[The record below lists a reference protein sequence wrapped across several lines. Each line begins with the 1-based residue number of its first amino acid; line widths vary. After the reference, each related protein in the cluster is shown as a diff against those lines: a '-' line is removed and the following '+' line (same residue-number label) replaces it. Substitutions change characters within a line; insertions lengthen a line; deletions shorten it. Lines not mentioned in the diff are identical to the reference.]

1 MNHLDE
7 SSQSRQQQIFTVT
20 RLNSAVRMI
29 LEQDLGLVWLT
40 GELSN
45 LAMPSSGHWY
55 FSLKDISAQVRC
67 AMFKGNNRRVPFRP
81 QDGMQVLVQARVS
94 LYEPRGDYQLIIE
107 SMQPAGDGMLAL
119 RFEELKRRLGAE
131 GLFDEGRKRLLPREP
146 RAVGLVTS
154 ATGAALHDMLTVL
167 GRRAPDLPVF
177 IYPTQVQG
185 SAAISQI
192 VAAITLANRRAEV
205 DVLIVG
211 RGGGSL
217 EDLWCFN
224 EEAVARAIHGSA
236 IPVVSAVGH
245 EVDVTISDFAADLRA
260 PTPSAAAELVT
271 PDQGELRQRLQ
282 TLWGRLQRANQ
293 RQLTALAHRFA
304 LLQRSLHHQ
313 HPERR
318 LQQQQQRLDECQERL
333 RLGMQRRLTQTRHH
347 QERLRDRLQQSS
359 PRLHVREAKQR
370 LQQLQQALMLNWQQL
385 WEQRQ
390 HRQLLLATRLN
401 AISPLSTLARG
412 YSITQDE
419 QGKLIRSVEDVVPG
433 QRVKTRLLDGDISLE
448 VQKINHQE
456 TTRSR

>member
-1 MNHLDE
+1 MNRYTP
-7 SSQSRQQQIFTVT
+7 SSAANGREQQVFTVT

-55 FSLKDISAQVRC
+55 FSLKDLGAQVRC
-67 AMFKGNNRRVPFRP
+67 AMFKGNNRRVAFRP

-107 SMQPAGDGMLAL
+107 SMQPAGDGVLAL

-131 GLFDEGRKRLLPREP
+131 GLFDEGRKRPLPREP

-167 GRRAPDLPVF
+167 KRRAPDLPVF

-192 VAAITLANRRAEV
+192 IAAIALANRRAEV

-224 EEAVARAIHGSA
+224 EEVVARAIANSA
-236 IPVVSAVGH
+236 IPVISAVGH

-260 PTPSAAAELVT
+260 PTPSAAAELVA
-271 PDQGELRQRLQ
+271 PDQSARAQRLAHLWQRLVQAMNRHQ
-282 TLWGRLQRANQ
+282 TAARHG
-293 RQLTALAHRFA
+293 FV
-304 LLQRSLHHQ
+304 LLQKRLDHQ
-313 HPERR
+313 DPKRR
-318 LQQQQQRLDECQERL
+318 LEQQSQRLDEL
-333 RLGMQRRLTQTRHH
+333 
-347 QERLRDRLQQSS
+347 S
-359 PRLHVREAKQR
+359 AR
-370 LQQLQQALMLNWQQL
+370 LQQLLNQRLHQGERRLANLELRLQAKSP
-385 WEQRQ
+385 ER
-390 HRQLLLATRLN
+390 LLAIGRRRHQLAEERLH
-401 AISPLSTLARG
+401 ALIAKRQDQASHRLAMLTARLDGVSPLATLGRG
-412 YSITQDE
+412 YSITRTQSGDVISRAAQVNAGQTLVTTLAE
-419 QGKLIRSVEDVVPG
+419 GHLQVRVE
-433 QRVKTRLLDGDISLE
+433 E
-448 VQKINHQE
+448 VHNL
-456 TTRSR
+456 

>member
-1 MNHLDE
+1 MNHSNE
-7 SSQSRQQQIFTVT
+7 SSQTRQQQVFTVT

-55 FSLKDISAQVRC
+55 FSLKDLGAQVRC
-67 AMFKGNNRRVPFRP
+67 AMFKGNNRRVAFRP

-107 SMQPAGDGMLAL
+107 SMQPAGDGVLAL

-131 GLFDEGRKRLLPREP
+131 GLFDEGRKRPLPREP

-167 GRRAPDLPVF
+167 KRRAPDLPIF

-185 SAAISQI
+185 SAAIGQI
-192 VAAITLANRRAEV
+192 VAAIALANRRAEV

-224 EEAVARAIHGSA
+224 EEVVARAIANSA
-236 IPVVSAVGH
+236 IPVISAVGH

-260 PTPSAAAELVT
+260 PTPSAAAELVA
-271 PDQGELRQRLQ
+271 PDQSARAQRLAHLWQRLVQVINRHQ
-282 TLWGRLQRANQ
+282 TAARHG
-293 RQLTALAHRFA
+293 FV
-304 LLQRSLHHQ
+304 LLQKRLDHQ
-313 HPERR
+313 DPKRR
-318 LQQQQQRLDECQERL
+318 LEQQSQRLDEL
-333 RLGMQRRLTQTRHH
+333 
-347 QERLRDRLQQSS
+347 S
-359 PRLHVREAKQR
+359 AR
-370 LQQLQQALMLNWQQL
+370 LQQLLNQRLHQGERRLANLELRLQAKSPERLLAIGRRRHQQAQERLHALITKRQDQASHRLAMLTARL
-385 WEQRQ
+385 DGVSP
-390 HRQLLLATRLN
+390 LATLG
-401 AISPLSTLARG
+401 RG
-412 YSITQDE
+412 YSITRTQSGDVINRAAQVNAGQTLVTTLAE
-419 QGKLIRSVEDVVPG
+419 GHLQVRVE
-433 QRVKTRLLDGDISLE
+433 E
-448 VQKINHQE
+448 VHN
-456 TTRSR
+456 R

>member
-1 MNHLDE
+1 MNRYTP
-7 SSQSRQQQIFTVT
+7 SSAANGREQQVFTVT

-55 FSLKDISAQVRC
+55 FSLKDLGAQVRC
-67 AMFKGNNRRVPFRP
+67 AMFKGNNRRVAFRP

-107 SMQPAGDGMLAL
+107 SMQPAGDGVLAL

-131 GLFDEGRKRLLPREP
+131 GLFDEGHKRPLPREP

-167 GRRAPDLPVF
+167 KRRAPDLPIF

-185 SAAISQI
+185 SAAIGQI
-192 VAAITLANRRAEV
+192 VAAIALANRRAEV

-224 EEAVARAIHGSA
+224 EEGVARAIANSA
-236 IPVVSAVGH
+236 IPVISAVGH

-260 PTPSAAAELVT
+260 PTPSAAAELVA
-271 PDQGELRQRLQ
+271 PDQNARAQRLAHLWQRLVQAMNRHQ
-282 TLWGRLQRANQ
+282 TAARHG
-293 RQLTALAHRFA
+293 FV
-304 LLQRSLHHQ
+304 LLQKRLDHQ
-313 HPERR
+313 DPKRR
-318 LQQQQQRLDECQERL
+318 LEQQSQRLDEL
-333 RLGMQRRLTQTRHH
+333 
-347 QERLRDRLQQSS
+347 S
-359 PRLHVREAKQR
+359 AR
-370 LQQLQQALMLNWQQL
+370 LQQLLNQRLHQGERRLANLELRLQAKSP
-385 WEQRQ
+385 ER
-390 HRQLLLATRLN
+390 LLAAGKRRHQLAQERLH
-401 AISPLSTLARG
+401 ALIAKRQDQASHRLAMLTARLDGVSPLATLGRG
-412 YSITQDE
+412 YSITRTQSGDVINRAAQVNAGQTLVTTLAE
-419 QGKLIRSVEDVVPG
+419 GHLQVRVE
-433 QRVKTRLLDGDISLE
+433 E
-448 VQKINHQE
+448 VHN
-456 TTRSR
+456 R

>member
-131 GLFDEGRKRLLPREP
+131 GLFDEGRKQPLPREP

-167 GRRAPDLPVF
+167 ERRAPDLPVF

-185 SAAISQI
+185 SAAIAQI

-224 EEAVARAIHGSA
+224 EEAVARAIAGSA

-260 PTPSAAAELVT
+260 PTPSAAAELVA
-271 PDQGELRQRLQ
+271 PDRSARAQRLVHLKQRLVQAISRRQ
-282 TLWGRLQRANQ
+282 TAARHG
-293 RQLTALAHRFA
+293 FA
-304 LLQRSLHHQ
+304 LLQKRLDHQ
-313 HPERR
+313 DPKRR
-318 LQQQQQRLDECQERL
+318 LEQQSQRLDEL
-333 RLGMQRRLTQTRHH
+333 SG
-347 QERLRDRLQQSS
+347 
-359 PRLHVREAKQR
+359 R
-370 LQQLQQALMLNWQQL
+370 LQQLLNLRLHQGERRLANLELRLQA
-385 WEQRQ
+385 RSPST
-390 HRQLLLATRLN
+390 LLAAGKRRHQLAEERLHTLMN
-401 AISPLSTLARG
+401 KRQDLAAHRLAMLSARLDGVSPLATLGRG
-412 YSITQDE
+412 YSITRTPSGEVISRAAQV
-419 QGKLIRSVEDVVPG
+419 SPG
-433 QRVKTRLLDGDISLE
+433 QQLVTMLAEGELRVRVEE
-448 VQKINHQE
+448 VHNQ
-456 TTRSR
+456 

>member
-131 GLFDEGRKRLLPREP
+131 GLFDEGRKRPLPREP

-167 GRRAPDLPVF
+167 KRRAPDLPVF

-185 SAAISQI
+185 SAATAQI

-224 EEAVARAIHGSA
+224 EEVVARAIANST
-236 IPVVSAVGH
+236 IPVISAVGH

-260 PTPSAAAELVT
+260 PTPSAAAELVA
-271 PDQGELRQRLQ
+271 PDRSARAQRLVHLKQRLVQAISRRQ
-282 TLWGRLQRANQ
+282 TAARHG
-293 RQLTALAHRFA
+293 FA
-304 LLQRSLHHQ
+304 LLQKRLDHQ
-313 HPERR
+313 DPKRR
-318 LQQQQQRLDECQERL
+318 LEQQSQRLDEL
-333 RLGMQRRLTQTRHH
+333 SG
-347 QERLRDRLQQSS
+347 
-359 PRLHVREAKQR
+359 R
-370 LQQLQQALMLNWQQL
+370 LQQLLNLRLHQGERRLANLELRLQA
-385 WEQRQ
+385 RSPST
-390 HRQLLLATRLN
+390 LLAAGKRRHQLAEERLHTLMSKRQDL
-401 AISPLSTLARG
+401 AAHRLAMLSARLDGISPLATLGRG
-412 YSITQDE
+412 YSITRTPSGEVISRAAQV
-419 QGKLIRSVEDVVPG
+419 SPG
-433 QRVKTRLLDGDISLE
+433 QQLVTMLAEGDLRVRVEE
-448 VQKINHQE
+448 VHNQ
-456 TTRSR
+456 

>member
-1 MNHLDE
+1 MNRFT
-7 SSQSRQQQIFTVT
+7 SSSAANDREQQVFTVT

-55 FSLKDISAQVRC
+55 FSLKDLGAQVRC
-67 AMFKGNNRRVPFRP
+67 AMFKGNNRRVTFRP

-107 SMQPAGDGMLAL
+107 SMQPAGDGVLAL

-131 GLFDEGRKRLLPREP
+131 GLFDEGRKRPLPREP
-146 RAVGLVTS
+146 RAVGLITS

-167 GRRAPDLPVF
+167 KRRAPDLPVF

-192 VAAITLANRRAEV
+192 VAAIAKANQRAEV

-224 EEAVARAIHGSA
+224 EEAVARAIAHSA

-260 PTPSAAAELVT
+260 PTPSAAAELVA
-271 PDQGELRQRLQ
+271 PDNQARIQRLAHLKQRLLQAMSRQQTAARHDFILLQKRLDHQDPKRRLEQQSQRLDELSTRLQQLLRQRL
-282 TLWGRLQRANQ
+282 
-293 RQLTALAHRFA
+293 
-304 LLQRSLHHQ
+304 HQ
-313 HPERR
+313 GERR
-318 LQQQQQRLDECQERL
+318 LTNLELRLQGKSPERLLAAGKRRHQLAEERLYALIAKRQDLASHRLAMLTARLD
-333 RLGMQRRLTQTRHH
+333 GV
-347 QERLRDRLQQSS
+347 S
-359 PRLHVREAKQR
+359 P
-370 LQQLQQALMLNWQQL
+370 
-385 WEQRQ
+385 
-390 HRQLLLATRLN
+390 LATLG
-401 AISPLSTLARG
+401 RG
-412 YSITQDE
+412 YSITRTARGEVISRADQVNSGDQLITTLA
-419 QGKLIRSVEDVVPG
+419 QGSLQVRVEGVIKDSA
-433 QRVKTRLLDGDISLE
+433 Q
-448 VQKINHQE
+448 
-456 TTRSR
+456 

>member
-1 MNHLDE
+1 MNRYTP
-7 SSQSRQQQIFTVT
+7 SSAANGREQQVFTVT

-55 FSLKDISAQVRC
+55 FSLKDLGAQVRC
-67 AMFKGNNRRVPFRP
+67 AMFKGNNRRVVFRP

-107 SMQPAGDGMLAL
+107 SMQPAGDGVLAL

-131 GLFDEGRKRLLPREP
+131 GLFDEGRKRPLPREP

-167 GRRAPDLPVF
+167 KRRAPDLPVF

-185 SAAISQI
+185 SAAIGQI
-192 VAAITLANRRAEV
+192 VAAIALANSRAEV

-224 EEAVARAIHGSA
+224 EEVVARAIANSA
-236 IPVVSAVGH
+236 IPVISAVGH

-260 PTPSAAAELVT
+260 PTPSAAAELVA
-271 PDQGELRQRLQ
+271 PDQSARAQRFAHLWQRLVQAMNRHQ
-282 TLWGRLQRANQ
+282 TAARHG
-293 RQLTALAHRFA
+293 FV
-304 LLQRSLHHQ
+304 LLQKRLDHQ
-313 HPERR
+313 DPKRR
-318 LQQQQQRLDECQERL
+318 LEQQSQRLDEL
-333 RLGMQRRLTQTRHH
+333 
-347 QERLRDRLQQSS
+347 S
-359 PRLHVREAKQR
+359 AR
-370 LQQLQQALMLNWQQL
+370 LQQLLNQRLHQGERRLANLELRLQAKSP
-385 WEQRQ
+385 ER
-390 HRQLLLATRLN
+390 LLAIGRRRHQLAQERLH
-401 AISPLSTLARG
+401 ALIAKRQDQASHRLAMLTARLDGVSPLATLGRG
-412 YSITQDE
+412 YSITRTQSGDVINRAAQVNAGQTLVTTLAE
-419 QGKLIRSVEDVVPG
+419 GHLQVRVE
-433 QRVKTRLLDGDISLE
+433 E
-448 VQKINHQE
+448 VHNL
-456 TTRSR
+456 

>member
-131 GLFDEGRKRLLPREP
+131 GLFDEGRKRPLPREP

-167 GRRAPDLPVF
+167 ERRAPDLPVF

-224 EEAVARAIHGSA
+224 EEAVARAIANSA

-260 PTPSAAAELVT
+260 PTPSAAAELVA
-271 PDQGELRQRLQ
+271 PDRSARAQRLVHLKQRLVQAISRRQ
-282 TLWGRLQRANQ
+282 TDARHG
-293 RQLTALAHRFA
+293 FA
-304 LLQRSLHHQ
+304 LLQKRLDHQ
-313 HPERR
+313 DPKRR
-318 LQQQQQRLDECQERL
+318 LEQQSQRLDEL
-333 RLGMQRRLTQTRHH
+333 SG
-347 QERLRDRLQQSS
+347 
-359 PRLHVREAKQR
+359 R
-370 LQQLQQALMLNWQQL
+370 LQQLLNLRLHQGERRLANLELRLQA
-385 WEQRQ
+385 RSPST
-390 HRQLLLATRLN
+390 LLAAGKRRHQLAEERLHSLMSKRQDM
-401 AISPLSTLARG
+401 AAHRLAMLSARLDGISPLATLGRG
-412 YSITQDE
+412 YSITRTPSGEVISRAAQV
-419 QGKLIRSVEDVVPG
+419 SPG
-433 QRVKTRLLDGDISLE
+433 QQLVTMLAEGELRVRVEE
-448 VQKINHQE
+448 VHNQ
-456 TTRSR
+456 

>member
-1 MNHLDE
+1 MNQLNQ
-7 SSQSRQQQIFTVT
+7 SSQNKQQIFTVT

-55 FSLKDISAQVRC
+55 FSLKDMSAQVRC

-131 GLFDEGRKRLLPREP
+131 GLFDEGRKRPLPREP

-154 ATGAALHDMLTVL
+154 ATGAALYDMLTVL

-185 SAAISQI
+185 SAATAQI
-192 VAAITLANRRAEV
+192 VAAIALANRRAEV

-224 EEAVARAIHGSA
+224 EEAVARAIAHST

-260 PTPSAAAELVT
+260 PTPSAAAELVA
-271 PDQGELRQRLQ
+271 PDSSARAQRLVHLHQRLTQAMTRHQ
-282 TLWGRLQRANQ
+282 TAARHG
-293 RQLTALAHRFA
+293 FV
-304 LLQRSLHHQ
+304 LLQKRLEHQ
-313 HPERR
+313 DPKRRLEQQSQRLDELDRR
-318 LQQQQQRLDECQERL
+318 LQQLLASRLHLGERRLANLELRLQAQSPEKHLAAGKRRHQLAEERLHALIARRRDLASHRLAMLSARLD
-333 RLGMQRRLTQTRHH
+333 GV
-347 QERLRDRLQQSS
+347 S
-359 PRLHVREAKQR
+359 P
-370 LQQLQQALMLNWQQL
+370 
-385 WEQRQ
+385 
-390 HRQLLLATRLN
+390 LATLG
-401 AISPLSTLARG
+401 RG
-412 YSITQDE
+412 YAIVRTPSGEVISRAGQVDAGQTLVTQLAE
-419 QGKLIRSVEDVVPG
+419 GQLRVRVE
-433 QRVKTRLLDGDISLE
+433 E
-448 VQKINHQE
+448 VDNG
-456 TTRSR
+456 

>member
-119 RFEELKRRLGAE
+119 RFEELKRRLGSE
-131 GLFDEGRKRLLPREP
+131 GLFDEGRKRPLPREP

-167 GRRAPDLPVF
+167 ERRAPDLPVF

-224 EEAVARAIHGSA
+224 EEAVARAIANSA

-260 PTPSAAAELVT
+260 PTPSAAAELVA
-271 PDQGELRQRLQ
+271 PDRSARAQRLVH
-282 TLWGRLQRANQ
+282 LKQR
-293 RQLTALAHRFA
+293 
-304 LLQRSLHHQ
+304 LLQAISRRQTAARHGFVLLQKRLDHQ
-313 HPERR
+313 DPKRR
-318 LQQQQQRLDECQERL
+318 LEQQSQRLDEL
-333 RLGMQRRLTQTRHH
+333 SG
-347 QERLRDRLQQSS
+347 
-359 PRLHVREAKQR
+359 R
-370 LQQLQQALMLNWQQL
+370 LQQLLNLRLHQGERRLANLELRLQA
-385 WEQRQ
+385 RSPST
-390 HRQLLLATRLN
+390 LLAAGKRRHQLAQERLH
-401 AISPLSTLARG
+401 ALIAKRQDQASHRLAMLTARLDGVSPLATLGRG
-412 YSITQDE
+412 YSITRTQSGDVINRAAQVNAGQTLVTTLAE
-419 QGKLIRSVEDVVPG
+419 GHLQVRVE
-433 QRVKTRLLDGDISLE
+433 E
-448 VQKINHQE
+448 VHN
-456 TTRSR
+456 R

>member
-1 MNHLDE
+1 MNRFTP
-7 SSQSRQQQIFTVT
+7 SSAASGREQQVFTVT

-55 FSLKDISAQVRC
+55 FSLKDLGAQVRC
-67 AMFKGNNRRVPFRP
+67 AMFKGNNRRVAFRP

-107 SMQPAGDGMLAL
+107 SMQPAGDGVLAL

-131 GLFDEGRKRLLPREP
+131 GLFDESRKRPLPREP

-167 GRRAPDLPVF
+167 KRRAPDLPVF

-185 SAAISQI
+185 SAAIGQI
-192 VAAITLANRRAEV
+192 VAAIAKANQRAEV

-224 EEAVARAIHGSA
+224 EEAVARAIAHSA
-236 IPVVSAVGH
+236 IPVISAVGH

-260 PTPSAAAELVT
+260 PTPSAAAELVA
-271 PDQGELRQRLQ
+271 PDNQARIQRLAHLKQRLLQAMNRQQTAARHDFILLQKRLDHQDPKRRLEQQSQRLDELSTRLQQLLRQRL
-282 TLWGRLQRANQ
+282 
-293 RQLTALAHRFA
+293 
-304 LLQRSLHHQ
+304 HQ
-313 HPERR
+313 GERR
-318 LQQQQQRLDECQERL
+318 LANLELRLQGKSPERLLAAGKRRHQLAEERLHALIAKRQDLASHRLAMLTARLD
-333 RLGMQRRLTQTRHH
+333 GV
-347 QERLRDRLQQSS
+347 S
-359 PRLHVREAKQR
+359 P
-370 LQQLQQALMLNWQQL
+370 
-385 WEQRQ
+385 
-390 HRQLLLATRLN
+390 LATLG
-401 AISPLSTLARG
+401 RG
-412 YSITQDE
+412 YSITRTPRGEVISRADQVSSGDQLITTLA
-419 QGKLIRSVEDVVPG
+419 QGSLQVRVEEIKP
-433 QRVKTRLLDGDISLE
+433 
-448 VQKINHQE
+448 
-456 TTRSR
+456 

>member
-131 GLFDEGRKRLLPREP
+131 GLFDEGRKRPLPREP

-185 SAAISQI
+185 SAAIGQI

-224 EEAVARAIHGSA
+224 EEAVARAIAHST

-260 PTPSAAAELVT
+260 PTPSAAAELVA
-271 PDQGELRQRLQ
+271 PDRSARAQRLVHLKQRLVQAISRRQ
-282 TLWGRLQRANQ
+282 TAARHG
-293 RQLTALAHRFA
+293 FV
-304 LLQRSLHHQ
+304 LLQKRLDHQ
-313 HPERR
+313 DPKRR
-318 LQQQQQRLDECQERL
+318 LEQQSQRLDEL
-333 RLGMQRRLTQTRHH
+333 SG
-347 QERLRDRLQQSS
+347 
-359 PRLHVREAKQR
+359 R
-370 LQQLQQALMLNWQQL
+370 LQQLLNLRLHQGERRLANLELRLQARSP
-385 WEQRQ
+385 EK
-390 HRQLLLATRLN
+390 LLAAGKRRHQLAQERLHTLMN
-401 AISPLSTLARG
+401 KRQDLAAHRLAMLSARLDGISPLATLGRG
-412 YSITQDE
+412 YSITRTPSGEVISRAAQV
-419 QGKLIRSVEDVVPG
+419 SPG
-433 QRVKTRLLDGDISLE
+433 QQLVTTLAEGSLRVRVEE
-448 VQKINHQE
+448 VHNP
-456 TTRSR
+456 

>member
-1 MNHLDE
+1 MNRYTP
-7 SSQSRQQQIFTVT
+7 SSAANGREQQVFTVT

-55 FSLKDISAQVRC
+55 FSLKDLGAQVRC
-67 AMFKGNNRRVPFRP
+67 AMFKGNNRRVAFRP

-107 SMQPAGDGMLAL
+107 SMQPAGDGVLAL

-131 GLFDEGRKRLLPREP
+131 GLFDEGRKRPLPREP

-167 GRRAPDLPVF
+167 KRRAPDLPVF

-185 SAAISQI
+185 SAAIGQI
-192 VAAITLANRRAEV
+192 VAAIALANRRAEV

-224 EEAVARAIHGSA
+224 EEVVARAIANSA
-236 IPVVSAVGH
+236 IPVISAVGH

-260 PTPSAAAELVT
+260 PTPSAAAELVA
-271 PDQGELRQRLQ
+271 PDQSARAQRLAHLWQRLVQAMNRHQ
-282 TLWGRLQRANQ
+282 TAARHG
-293 RQLTALAHRFA
+293 FV
-304 LLQRSLHHQ
+304 LLQKRLDHQ
-313 HPERR
+313 DPKRR
-318 LQQQQQRLDECQERL
+318 LEQQSQRLDEL
-333 RLGMQRRLTQTRHH
+333 
-347 QERLRDRLQQSS
+347 S
-359 PRLHVREAKQR
+359 AR
-370 LQQLQQALMLNWQQL
+370 LQQLLNQRLHQGERRLANLELRLQANSP
-385 WEQRQ
+385 ER
-390 HRQLLLATRLN
+390 LLAIGRRRHQLAQERLH
-401 AISPLSTLARG
+401 ALIAKRQDQASHRLAMLTARLDGVSPLATLGRG
-412 YSITQDE
+412 YSITRTQSGDVINRAAQVNAGQTLVTTLAE
-419 QGKLIRSVEDVVPG
+419 GHLQVRVE
-433 QRVKTRLLDGDISLE
+433 E
-448 VQKINHQE
+448 VHNL
-456 TTRSR
+456 

>member
-1 MNHLDE
+1 MNQLNQ
-7 SSQSRQQQIFTVT
+7 SSQNKQQIFTVT

-55 FSLKDISAQVRC
+55 FSLKDMSAQVRC

-131 GLFDEGRKRLLPREP
+131 GLFDEGAKRPLPREP

-154 ATGAALHDMLTVL
+154 ATGAALHQ
-167 GRRAPDLPVF
+167 GRVDEDGQVRGAAAQDGQHV
-177 IYPTQVQG
+177 VQG
-185 SAAISQI
+185 SAATAQI
-192 VAAITLANRRAEV
+192 VSAIMLANRRAEV

-260 PTPSAAAELVT
+260 PTPSAAAELVA
-271 PDQGELRQRLQ
+271 PDRSARAQRLVHLRQRLTQAMNRHQ
-282 TLWGRLQRANQ
+282 TAARHG
-293 RQLTALAHRFA
+293 FA
-304 LLQRSLHHQ
+304 LLQKRLDHQ
-313 HPERR
+313 DPKRR
-318 LQQQQQRLDECQERL
+318 LEQQSQRLDEL
-333 RLGMQRRLTQTRHH
+333 
-347 QERLRDRLQQSS
+347 S
-359 PRLHVREAKQR
+359 AR
-370 LQQLQQALMLNWQQL
+370 LQQLLASRLHQGERRLANLELRLQAKSP
-385 WEQRQ
+385 EK
-390 HRQLLLATRLN
+390 LLAAGKRRHQLAEERLH
-401 AISPLSTLARG
+401 ALIARRQDVAGHRLAMLSARLDGVSPLATLGRGYAIVRTPTGEVISRAAQVNVGQPLVTTLAEGQLRV
-412 YSITQDE
+412 
-419 QGKLIRSVEDVVPG
+419 RVE
-433 QRVKTRLLDGDISLE
+433 E
-448 VQKINHQE
+448 VHNP
-456 TTRSR
+456 

>member
-1 MNHLDE
+1 MNRFTP
-7 SSQSRQQQIFTVT
+7 SSAASGREQQVFTVT

-55 FSLKDISAQVRC
+55 FSLKDMSAQVRC
-67 AMFKGNNRRVPFRP
+67 AMFKGNNRRVAFRP

-107 SMQPAGDGMLAL
+107 SMQPAGDGVLAL

-131 GLFDEGRKRLLPREP
+131 GLFDESRKRPLPREP
-146 RAVGLVTS
+146 RAVGLITS

-167 GRRAPDLPVF
+167 KRRAPDLPVF

-192 VAAITLANRRAEV
+192 VAAIAKANQRAEV

-224 EEAVARAIHGSA
+224 EEAVARAISHSA

-260 PTPSAAAELVT
+260 PTPSAAAELVA
-271 PDQGELRQRLQ
+271 PDQSARAQRLVHLKQRLLQAMSRQQTAARHHQDPKRRLEQQSQRLDELSTRLQQLLRQRL
-282 TLWGRLQRANQ
+282 
-293 RQLTALAHRFA
+293 
-304 LLQRSLHHQ
+304 HQ
-313 HPERR
+313 GERR
-318 LQQQQQRLDECQERL
+318 LTNLELRLQGKSPERLLAAGKRRHQLAEERLYALIAKRQDLASHRLAMLTARLD
-333 RLGMQRRLTQTRHH
+333 GV
-347 QERLRDRLQQSS
+347 S
-359 PRLHVREAKQR
+359 P
-370 LQQLQQALMLNWQQL
+370 
-385 WEQRQ
+385 
-390 HRQLLLATRLN
+390 LATLG
-401 AISPLSTLARG
+401 RG
-412 YSITQDE
+412 YSITRTARGEVISRADQVNSGDQLVTTLA
-419 QGKLIRSVEDVVPG
+419 QGSLQVRVE
-433 QRVKTRLLDGDISLE
+433 E
-448 VQKINHQE
+448 VIKDSAQ
-456 TTRSR
+456 

>member
-1 MNHLDE
+1 MNYLDD
-7 SSQSRQQQIFTVT
+7 SSQHKQPPIFTVT

-55 FSLKDISAQVRC
+55 FSLKDLSAQVRC

-131 GLFDEGRKRLLPREP
+131 GLFDESRKRPLPSEP

-167 GRRAPDLPVF
+167 KRRAPDLPVF

-192 VAAITLANRRAEV
+192 VAAINLANRRAEV

-224 EEAVARAIHGSA
+224 EEAVARAINRST

-260 PTPSAAAELVT
+260 PTPSAAAELVA
-271 PDQGELRQRLQ
+271 PDRSARAQRLRHLGQRLRQAMARRQ
-282 TLWGRLQRANQ
+282 TAAR
-293 RQLTALAHRFA
+293 HDFV
-304 LLQRSLHHQ
+304 LLQKRLDHQ
-313 HPERR
+313 DPKRR
-318 LQQQQQRLDECQERL
+318 LEQQSQRLDEL
-333 RLGMQRRLTQTRHH
+333 AA
-347 QERLRDRLQQSS
+347 RLQQRLNL
-359 PRLHVREAKQR
+359 RLHQGERQLSHLELR
-370 LQQLQQALMLNWQQL
+370 LQAKSP
-385 WEQRQ
+385 EK
-390 HRQLLLATRLN
+390 LLAAGRRRHQLAEERLHSLM
-401 AISPLSTLARG
+401 AKHQSLASHRLAMLSARLDGISPLATLGRG
-412 YSITQDE
+412 YSITRTQSGE
-419 QGKLIRSVEDVVPG
+419 VVSRASQVSSGQSLVTTLAEGSLRVRVEA
-433 QRVKTRLLDGDISLE
+433 TE
-448 VQKINHQE
+448 E
-456 TTRSR
+456 

>member
-131 GLFDEGRKRLLPREP
+131 GLFDEGRKRPLPREP

-167 GRRAPDLPVF
+167 ERRAPDLPVF

-185 SAAISQI
+185 SAATSQI

-224 EEAVARAIHGSA
+224 EEAVARAIAGSA

-260 PTPSAAAELVT
+260 PTPSAAAELVA
-271 PDQGELRQRLQ
+271 PDRSARAQRLVHLKQRLLQAISRRQ
-282 TLWGRLQRANQ
+282 TAARHG
-293 RQLTALAHRFA
+293 FA
-304 LLQRSLHHQ
+304 LLQKRLDHQ
-313 HPERR
+313 DPKRR
-318 LQQQQQRLDECQERL
+318 LEQQSQRLDEL
-333 RLGMQRRLTQTRHH
+333 SG
-347 QERLRDRLQQSS
+347 
-359 PRLHVREAKQR
+359 R
-370 LQQLQQALMLNWQQL
+370 LQQLLNLRLHQGERRLANLELRLQA
-385 WEQRQ
+385 RSPST
-390 HRQLLLATRLN
+390 LLAAGKRRHQLADERLHSLMSKRQDL
-401 AISPLSTLARG
+401 AAHRLAMLSARLDGVSPLATLGRG
-412 YSITQDE
+412 YSITRTPSGEVISRAAQV
-419 QGKLIRSVEDVVPG
+419 SPG
-433 QRVKTRLLDGDISLE
+433 QQLVTMLAEGELRVRVEE
-448 VQKINHQE
+448 VHNQ
-456 TTRSR
+456 

>member
-1 MNHLDE
+1 MNQLNQ
-7 SSQSRQQQIFTVT
+7 SSQNKQQIFPVT

-55 FSLKDISAQVRC
+55 FSLKDMSAQVRC

-131 GLFDEGRKRLLPREP
+131 GLFDEGRKRPLPREP

-154 ATGAALHDMLTVL
+154 ATGAALYDMLTVL

-185 SAAISQI
+185 SAATAQI
-192 VAAITLANRRAEV
+192 VAAITLANLRAEV

-224 EEAVARAIHGSA
+224 EEAVARAIAHST

-260 PTPSAAAELVT
+260 PTPSAAAELVA
-271 PDQGELRQRLQ
+271 PDNSARTQRLMHLHQRLTQAMTRHQ
-282 TLWGRLQRANQ
+282 TAARHG
-293 RQLTALAHRFA
+293 FV
-304 LLQRSLHHQ
+304 LLQKRLDHQ
-313 HPERR
+313 DPKRRLEQQSQRLDELDRR
-318 LQQQQQRLDECQERL
+318 LQQLLASRLHLGERRLANLELRLQAQSPEKHLAAGKRRHQLAEERLHALIARRRDLASHRLAMLSARLD
-333 RLGMQRRLTQTRHH
+333 GV
-347 QERLRDRLQQSS
+347 S
-359 PRLHVREAKQR
+359 P
-370 LQQLQQALMLNWQQL
+370 
-385 WEQRQ
+385 
-390 HRQLLLATRLN
+390 LATLGRGY
-401 AISPLSTLARG
+401 AIVRTPSGEVISRAGQVDAGQTLVTTLAEGHLRV
-412 YSITQDE
+412 
-419 QGKLIRSVEDVVPG
+419 RVE
-433 QRVKTRLLDGDISLE
+433 E
-448 VQKINHQE
+448 VDNG
-456 TTRSR
+456 

>member
-1 MNHLDE
+1 MNRYTPSNAANGRE
-7 SSQSRQQQIFTVT
+7 QQVFTVT

-55 FSLKDISAQVRC
+55 FSLKDLGAQVRC
-67 AMFKGNNRRVPFRP
+67 AMFKGNNRRVAFRP

-107 SMQPAGDGMLAL
+107 SMQPAGDGVLAL

-131 GLFDEGRKRLLPREP
+131 GLFDEGRKRPLPREP

-167 GRRAPDLPVF
+167 KRRAPDLPIF

-185 SAAISQI
+185 SAAIGQI
-192 VAAITLANRRAEV
+192 VAAIALANRRAEV

-224 EEAVARAIHGSA
+224 EEGVARAIANSA
-236 IPVVSAVGH
+236 IPVISAVGH

-260 PTPSAAAELVT
+260 PTPSAAAELVA
-271 PDQGELRQRLQ
+271 PDQSARAQRLAHLWQRLVQAMNRHQ
-282 TLWGRLQRANQ
+282 TAARHG
-293 RQLTALAHRFA
+293 FV
-304 LLQRSLHHQ
+304 LLQKRLDHQ
-313 HPERR
+313 DPKRR
-318 LQQQQQRLDECQERL
+318 LEQQSQRLDEL
-333 RLGMQRRLTQTRHH
+333 
-347 QERLRDRLQQSS
+347 S
-359 PRLHVREAKQR
+359 AR
-370 LQQLQQALMLNWQQL
+370 LQQLLNQRLHQGERRLANLELRLQAKSP
-385 WEQRQ
+385 ER
-390 HRQLLLATRLN
+390 LLAIGRRRHQLAQERLH
-401 AISPLSTLARG
+401 ALIAKRQDQASHRLAMLTARLDGVSPLATLGRG
-412 YSITQDE
+412 YSITRTQSGDVINRAAQVNAGQTLVTTLAE
-419 QGKLIRSVEDVVPG
+419 GHLQVRVE
-433 QRVKTRLLDGDISLE
+433 E
-448 VQKINHQE
+448 VHN
-456 TTRSR
+456 R

>member
-1 MNHLDE
+1 MNRYTP
-7 SSQSRQQQIFTVT
+7 SSAANGREQQVFTVT

-55 FSLKDISAQVRC
+55 FSLKDLGAQVRC
-67 AMFKGNNRRVPFRP
+67 AMFKGNNRRVAFRP

-107 SMQPAGDGMLAL
+107 SMQPAGDGVLAL

-131 GLFDEGRKRLLPREP
+131 GLFDEGRKRPLPREP

-167 GRRAPDLPVF
+167 KRRAPDLPIF

-185 SAAISQI
+185 STAIGQI
-192 VAAITLANRRAEV
+192 VAAIALANRRAEV

-224 EEAVARAIHGSA
+224 EEVVARAIANSA
-236 IPVVSAVGH
+236 IPVISAVGH

-260 PTPSAAAELVT
+260 PTPSAAAELVA
-271 PDQGELRQRLQ
+271 PDQSARAQRLAHLWQRLVQAMNRHQ
-282 TLWGRLQRANQ
+282 TAARHG
-293 RQLTALAHRFA
+293 FV
-304 LLQRSLHHQ
+304 LLQKRLDHQ
-313 HPERR
+313 DPKRR
-318 LQQQQQRLDECQERL
+318 LEQQSQRLDELSAHLQQLLNQRLHQGERRLANLELRLQAKSPERLLAAGKRRHQLAQERL
-333 RLGMQRRLTQTRHH
+333 HALI
-347 QERLRDRLQQSS
+347 
-359 PRLHVREAKQR
+359 AKRQD
-370 LQQLQQALMLNWQQL
+370 QAS
-385 WEQRQ
+385 
-390 HRQLLLATRLN
+390 HLLAMLTARLDGV
-401 AISPLSTLARG
+401 SPLATLGRG
-412 YSITQDE
+412 YSITRTQSGDVINRAAQVNAGQTLVTTLAE
-419 QGKLIRSVEDVVPG
+419 GHLQVRVE
-433 QRVKTRLLDGDISLE
+433 E
-448 VQKINHQE
+448 VHN
-456 TTRSR
+456 R

>member
-55 FSLKDISAQVRC
+55 FSLKDLSAQVRC

-131 GLFDEGRKRLLPREP
+131 GLFDEGRKRPLPREP
-146 RAVGLVTS
+146 RAVGLITS

-185 SAAISQI
+185 SAAIGQI
-192 VAAITLANRRAEV
+192 VSAIALANRRAEV

-224 EEAVARAIHGSA
+224 EEAVARAIAHSA

-260 PTPSAAAELVT
+260 PTPSAAAELVA
-271 PDQGELRQRLQ
+271 PDRSARAQRLVHLKQRLVQAISRRQ
-282 TLWGRLQRANQ
+282 TAARHG
-293 RQLTALAHRFA
+293 FA
-304 LLQRSLHHQ
+304 LLQKRLDHQ
-313 HPERR
+313 DPKRR
-318 LQQQQQRLDECQERL
+318 LEQQSQRLDEL
-333 RLGMQRRLTQTRHH
+333 SG
-347 QERLRDRLQQSS
+347 
-359 PRLHVREAKQR
+359 R
-370 LQQLQQALMLNWQQL
+370 LQQLLNLRLHQGERRLANLELRLQARSP
-385 WEQRQ
+385 EK
-390 HRQLLLATRLN
+390 LLAAGKRRHQLAQERLHTLMN
-401 AISPLSTLARG
+401 KRQDLAAHRLAMLSARLDGISPLATLGRG
-412 YSITQDE
+412 YSITRTPSGEVISRAAQVSPGQQLVTTLAE
-419 QGKLIRSVEDVVPG
+419 GALRVRVEDVNN
-433 QRVKTRLLDGDISLE
+433 Q
-448 VQKINHQE
+448 
-456 TTRSR
+456 

>member
-131 GLFDEGRKRLLPREP
+131 GLFDEGRKRPLPREP

-167 GRRAPDLPVF
+167 ERRAPDLPVF

-185 SAAISQI
+185 SAATAQI

-224 EEAVARAIHGSA
+224 EEAVARAIAGSA

-260 PTPSAAAELVT
+260 PTPSAAAELVA
-271 PDQGELRQRLQ
+271 PDRSARAQRLLHLKQRLLQAISRRQ
-282 TLWGRLQRANQ
+282 TAARHG
-293 RQLTALAHRFA
+293 FA
-304 LLQRSLHHQ
+304 LLQKRLDHQ
-313 HPERR
+313 DPKRR
-318 LQQQQQRLDECQERL
+318 LEQQSQRLDEL
-333 RLGMQRRLTQTRHH
+333 SG
-347 QERLRDRLQQSS
+347 
-359 PRLHVREAKQR
+359 R
-370 LQQLQQALMLNWQQL
+370 LQQLLNLRLHQGERRLANLELRLQA
-385 WEQRQ
+385 RSPST
-390 HRQLLLATRLN
+390 LLAAGKRRHQLAEERLHTLMSKRQDL
-401 AISPLSTLARG
+401 AAHRLAMLSARLDGISPLATLGRG
-412 YSITQDE
+412 YSITRTPSGEVISRAAQV
-419 QGKLIRSVEDVVPG
+419 SPG
-433 QRVKTRLLDGDISLE
+433 QQLVTMLAEGDLRVRVEE
-448 VQKINHQE
+448 VHNQ
-456 TTRSR
+456 

>member
-131 GLFDEGRKRLLPREP
+131 GLFDEGRKRPLPREP

-185 SAAISQI
+185 SAAIGQI

-224 EEAVARAIHGSA
+224 EEAVARAIAHSA

-260 PTPSAAAELVT
+260 PTPSAAAELVA
-271 PDQGELRQRLQ
+271 PDRSARAQRLVHLKQRLVQAISRRQ
-282 TLWGRLQRANQ
+282 TAARHG
-293 RQLTALAHRFA
+293 FA
-304 LLQRSLHHQ
+304 LLQKRLDHQ
-313 HPERR
+313 DPKRR
-318 LQQQQQRLDECQERL
+318 LEQQSQRLDEL
-333 RLGMQRRLTQTRHH
+333 SG
-347 QERLRDRLQQSS
+347 
-359 PRLHVREAKQR
+359 R
-370 LQQLQQALMLNWQQL
+370 LQQLLNLRLHQGERRLANLELRLQARSP
-385 WEQRQ
+385 EK
-390 HRQLLLATRLN
+390 LLAAGKRRHQLAQERLHTLMN
-401 AISPLSTLARG
+401 KRQDLAAHRLAMLSARLDGISPLATLGRG
-412 YSITQDE
+412 YSITRTPSGEVISRAAQV
-419 QGKLIRSVEDVVPG
+419 SPG
-433 QRVKTRLLDGDISLE
+433 QQLVTTLAEGSLRVRVEE
-448 VQKINHQE
+448 VHNP
-456 TTRSR
+456 

>member
-1 MNHLDE
+1 MNRFTP
-7 SSQSRQQQIFTVT
+7 SSAASGREQQVFTVT

-55 FSLKDISAQVRC
+55 FSLKDLGAQVRC
-67 AMFKGNNRRVPFRP
+67 AMFKGNNRRVTFRP

-107 SMQPAGDGMLAL
+107 SMQPAGDGVLAL

-131 GLFDEGRKRLLPREP
+131 GLFDESRKRPLPREP
-146 RAVGLVTS
+146 RAVGLITS

-167 GRRAPDLPVF
+167 KRRAPDLPVF

-192 VAAITLANRRAEV
+192 VAAIAKANQRAEV

-224 EEAVARAIHGSA
+224 EEAVARAIAHSA
-236 IPVVSAVGH
+236 IPVISAVGH

-260 PTPSAAAELVT
+260 PTPSAAAELVA
-271 PDQGELRQRLQ
+271 PDNQARIQRLAH
-282 TLWGRLQRANQ
+282 LKQR
-293 RQLTALAHRFA
+293 
-304 LLQRSLHHQ
+304 LLQAMNRQQTAARHNFILLQKRLDHQ
-313 HPERR
+313 DPKRR
-318 LQQQQQRLDECQERL
+318 LEQQSQRLDEL
-333 RLGMQRRLTQTRHH
+333 
-347 QERLRDRLQQSS
+347 S
-359 PRLHVREAKQR
+359 AR
-370 LQQLQQALMLNWQQL
+370 LQQLLS
-385 WEQRQ
+385 QRLHQ
-390 HRQLLLATRLN
+390 GERRLANLELRLQGKSPERLLAAGKRRHQLAEERLH
-401 AISPLSTLARG
+401 ALIAKRQDLASHRLAMLTARLDGVSPLATLGRG
-412 YSITQDE
+412 YSITRTPRGEVISRADQVSSGDQLITTLA
-419 QGKLIRSVEDVVPG
+419 QGSLQVRVEEIKP
-433 QRVKTRLLDGDISLE
+433 
-448 VQKINHQE
+448 
-456 TTRSR
+456 

>member
-1 MNHLDE
+1 MNQLNQ
-7 SSQSRQQQIFTVT
+7 SSQNKQQIFTVT

-55 FSLKDISAQVRC
+55 FSLKDMSAQVRC

-131 GLFDEGRKRLLPREP
+131 GLFDEGAKRPLPREP

-167 GRRAPDLPVF
+167 RRRAPDWPVF
-177 IYPTQVQG
+177 IYPTLVQG
-185 SAAISQI
+185 SAATAQI
-192 VAAITLANRRAEV
+192 VSAIMLANRRAEV

-260 PTPSAAAELVT
+260 PTPSAAAELVA
-271 PDQGELRQRLQ
+271 PDRSARAQRLVHLRQRLTQAMNRHQ
-282 TLWGRLQRANQ
+282 TAARHG
-293 RQLTALAHRFA
+293 FA
-304 LLQRSLHHQ
+304 LLQKRLDHQ
-313 HPERR
+313 DPKRR
-318 LQQQQQRLDECQERL
+318 LEQQSQRLDEL
-333 RLGMQRRLTQTRHH
+333 
-347 QERLRDRLQQSS
+347 S
-359 PRLHVREAKQR
+359 AR
-370 LQQLQQALMLNWQQL
+370 LQQLLASRLHQGERRLANLELRLQAKSP
-385 WEQRQ
+385 EK
-390 HRQLLLATRLN
+390 LLAAGKRRHQLAEERLH
-401 AISPLSTLARG
+401 ALIARRQDVAGHRLAMLSARLDGVSPLATLGRGYAIVRTPTGEVISRAAQVNVGQPLVTTLAEGQLRV
-412 YSITQDE
+412 
-419 QGKLIRSVEDVVPG
+419 RVE
-433 QRVKTRLLDGDISLE
+433 E
-448 VQKINHQE
+448 VHNP
-456 TTRSR
+456 

>member
-1 MNHLDE
+1 MNRFTP
-7 SSQSRQQQIFTVT
+7 SSAASGREQQVFTVT

-55 FSLKDISAQVRC
+55 FSLKDLGAQVRC
-67 AMFKGNNRRVPFRP
+67 AMFKGNNRRVTFRP

-107 SMQPAGDGMLAL
+107 SMQPAGDGVLAL

-131 GLFDEGRKRLLPREP
+131 GLFDESRKRPLPREP
-146 RAVGLVTS
+146 RAVGLITS

-167 GRRAPDLPVF
+167 KRRAPDLPVF

-192 VAAITLANRRAEV
+192 VAAIAKANQRAEV

-224 EEAVARAIHGSA
+224 EEAVARAIAHSA
-236 IPVVSAVGH
+236 IPVISAVGH

-260 PTPSAAAELVT
+260 PTPSAAAELVA
-271 PDQGELRQRLQ
+271 PDNQARIQRLAHLKQRLLQAMNRQQTAARHDFILLQKRLDHQDPKRRLEQQSQRLDELSARLQQLLRQRL
-282 TLWGRLQRANQ
+282 
-293 RQLTALAHRFA
+293 
-304 LLQRSLHHQ
+304 HQ
-313 HPERR
+313 GERR
-318 LQQQQQRLDECQERL
+318 LANLELRLQGKSPERLLAAGKRRHQLAEERLHALIAKRQDLASHRLAMLTARLD
-333 RLGMQRRLTQTRHH
+333 GV
-347 QERLRDRLQQSS
+347 S
-359 PRLHVREAKQR
+359 P
-370 LQQLQQALMLNWQQL
+370 
-385 WEQRQ
+385 
-390 HRQLLLATRLN
+390 LATLG
-401 AISPLSTLARG
+401 RG
-412 YSITQDE
+412 YSITRTPRGEVISRADQVSSGDQLITTLA
-419 QGKLIRSVEDVVPG
+419 QGSLQVRVEGIKP
-433 QRVKTRLLDGDISLE
+433 
-448 VQKINHQE
+448 
-456 TTRSR
+456 

>member
-119 RFEELKRRLGAE
+119 RFEELKRRLDAE
-131 GLFDEGRKRLLPREP
+131 GLFDEGRKRPLPREP

-167 GRRAPDLPVF
+167 KRRAPDLPVF

-224 EEAVARAIHGSA
+224 EEAVARAIAGSA

-260 PTPSAAAELVT
+260 PTPSAAAELVA
-271 PDQGELRQRLQ
+271 PDRSARAQRLVHLKQRLVQAISRRQ
-282 TLWGRLQRANQ
+282 TAARHG
-293 RQLTALAHRFA
+293 FA
-304 LLQRSLHHQ
+304 LLQKRLDHQ
-313 HPERR
+313 DPKRR
-318 LQQQQQRLDECQERL
+318 LEQQSQRLDEL
-333 RLGMQRRLTQTRHH
+333 SG
-347 QERLRDRLQQSS
+347 
-359 PRLHVREAKQR
+359 R
-370 LQQLQQALMLNWQQL
+370 LQQLLNLRLHQGERRLANLELRLQA
-385 WEQRQ
+385 RSPST
-390 HRQLLLATRLN
+390 LLAAGKRRHQLAEERLHSLMN
-401 AISPLSTLARG
+401 KRQDLAAHRLAMLSARLDGISPLATLGRG
-412 YSITQDE
+412 YSITRTPSGEVISRAAQV
-419 QGKLIRSVEDVVPG
+419 SPG
-433 QRVKTRLLDGDISLE
+433 QQLVTMLAEGELRVRVEE
-448 VQKINHQE
+448 VHNQ
-456 TTRSR
+456 

>member
-1 MNHLDE
+1 MNRFTP
-7 SSQSRQQQIFTVT
+7 SSAANGREQQVFTVT

-55 FSLKDISAQVRC
+55 FSLKDLGAQVRC
-67 AMFKGNNRRVPFRP
+67 AMFKGNNRRVAFRP

-107 SMQPAGDGMLAL
+107 SMQPAGDGVLAL

-131 GLFDEGRKRLLPREP
+131 GLFDESRKRPLPREP
-146 RAVGLVTS
+146 RAVGLITS

-167 GRRAPDLPVF
+167 KRRAPDLPVF

-185 SAAISQI
+185 SAAISQV
-192 VAAITLANRRAEV
+192 VAAIAKANQRAEV

-224 EEAVARAIHGSA
+224 EEAVARAIAHSA

-260 PTPSAAAELVT
+260 PTPSAAAELVA
-271 PDQGELRQRLQ
+271 PDNQARIQRLAHLKQRLLQAMSRQQTTARHDFILLQKRLDHQDPKRRLEQQSQRLDELSTRLQQLLRQRL
-282 TLWGRLQRANQ
+282 
-293 RQLTALAHRFA
+293 
-304 LLQRSLHHQ
+304 HQ
-313 HPERR
+313 GERR
-318 LQQQQQRLDECQERL
+318 LANLELRLQGKSPERLLAAGKRRHQLAEERLHALIAKRQDLASHRLAMLSARLD
-333 RLGMQRRLTQTRHH
+333 GV
-347 QERLRDRLQQSS
+347 S
-359 PRLHVREAKQR
+359 P
-370 LQQLQQALMLNWQQL
+370 
-385 WEQRQ
+385 
-390 HRQLLLATRLN
+390 LATLG
-401 AISPLSTLARG
+401 RG
-412 YSITQDE
+412 YSITRTPRGEVISRADQVNSGDQLVTTLA
-419 QGKLIRSVEDVVPG
+419 QGSLQVRVE
-433 QRVKTRLLDGDISLE
+433 E
-448 VQKINHQE
+448 VIKDSAQ
-456 TTRSR
+456 

>member
-1 MNHLDE
+1 MNRYTP
-7 SSQSRQQQIFTVT
+7 SSAANGREQQVFTVT

-55 FSLKDISAQVRC
+55 FSLKDLGAQVRC
-67 AMFKGNNRRVPFRP
+67 AMFKGNNRRVAFRP

-107 SMQPAGDGMLAL
+107 SMQPAGDGVLAL

-131 GLFDEGRKRLLPREP
+131 GLFDEGRKRSLPREP

-167 GRRAPDLPVF
+167 KRRAPDLPVF

-192 VAAITLANRRAEV
+192 VAAIALANRHAEV

-224 EEAVARAIHGSA
+224 EEVVARAIANSA
-236 IPVVSAVGH
+236 IPVISAVGH

-260 PTPSAAAELVT
+260 PTPSAAAELVA
-271 PDQGELRQRLQ
+271 PDQSARAQRLAHLWQRLVQAMNRHQ
-282 TLWGRLQRANQ
+282 TAARHG
-293 RQLTALAHRFA
+293 FV
-304 LLQRSLHHQ
+304 LLQKRLDHQ
-313 HPERR
+313 DPKRR
-318 LQQQQQRLDECQERL
+318 LEQQSQRLDEL
-333 RLGMQRRLTQTRHH
+333 
-347 QERLRDRLQQSS
+347 S
-359 PRLHVREAKQR
+359 AR
-370 LQQLQQALMLNWQQL
+370 LQQLLNQRLHQGERRLANLELRLQAKSP
-385 WEQRQ
+385 ER
-390 HRQLLLATRLN
+390 LLAIGRRRHQLAQERLH
-401 AISPLSTLARG
+401 ALIAKRQDQASHRLAMLTARLDGVSPLATLGRG
-412 YSITQDE
+412 YSITRTQSGDVINRAAQVNAGQTLVTTLAE
-419 QGKLIRSVEDVVPG
+419 GHLQVRVE
-433 QRVKTRLLDGDISLE
+433 E
-448 VQKINHQE
+448 VHNL
-456 TTRSR
+456 

>member
-119 RFEELKRRLGAE
+119 RFEELKRRLDAE
-131 GLFDEGRKRLLPREP
+131 GLFDEGRKRQLPREP

-167 GRRAPDLPVF
+167 ERRAPDLPVF

-185 SAAISQI
+185 SAATSQI

-224 EEAVARAIHGSA
+224 EEAVARAIAGSA

-260 PTPSAAAELVT
+260 PTPSAAAELVA
-271 PDQGELRQRLQ
+271 PDRSARAQRLLHLKQRLVQAISRRQ
-282 TLWGRLQRANQ
+282 TAASHQ
-293 RQLTALAHRFA
+293 FA
-304 LLQRSLHHQ
+304 LLQKRLDHQ
-313 HPERR
+313 DPKRR
-318 LQQQQQRLDECQERL
+318 LEQQSQRLDEL
-333 RLGMQRRLTQTRHH
+333 SG
-347 QERLRDRLQQSS
+347 
-359 PRLHVREAKQR
+359 R
-370 LQQLQQALMLNWQQL
+370 LQQLLNLRLHQGERRLANLELRLQA
-385 WEQRQ
+385 RSPST
-390 HRQLLLATRLN
+390 LLAAGKRRHQLAEERLHSLMN
-401 AISPLSTLARG
+401 KRQDLAAHRLAMLSARLDGISPLATLGRG
-412 YSITQDE
+412 YSITRTPSGEVISRAAQV
-419 QGKLIRSVEDVVPG
+419 SPG
-433 QRVKTRLLDGDISLE
+433 QQLVTTLAEGELRVRVEE
-448 VQKINHQE
+448 VHNQ
-456 TTRSR
+456 

>member
-131 GLFDEGRKRLLPREP
+131 GLFDEGRKRPLPREP

-185 SAAISQI
+185 SAAIGQI

-224 EEAVARAIHGSA
+224 EEAVARAIAHST

-260 PTPSAAAELVT
+260 PTPSAAAELVA
-271 PDQGELRQRLQ
+271 PDRSARAQRLVHLKQRLVQAISRRQ
-282 TLWGRLQRANQ
+282 TAARHG
-293 RQLTALAHRFA
+293 FA
-304 LLQRSLHHQ
+304 LLQKRLDHQ
-313 HPERR
+313 DPKRR
-318 LQQQQQRLDECQERL
+318 LEQQSQRLDEL
-333 RLGMQRRLTQTRHH
+333 SG
-347 QERLRDRLQQSS
+347 
-359 PRLHVREAKQR
+359 R
-370 LQQLQQALMLNWQQL
+370 LQQLLNLRLHQGERRLANLELRLQARSP
-385 WEQRQ
+385 EK
-390 HRQLLLATRLN
+390 LLAAGKRRHQLAQERLHTLMN
-401 AISPLSTLARG
+401 KRQDLAAHRLAMLSARLDGVSPLATLGRG
-412 YSITQDE
+412 YSITRTPSGEVISRAAQV
-419 QGKLIRSVEDVVPG
+419 SPG
-433 QRVKTRLLDGDISLE
+433 QQLVTTLAEGSLRVRVEE
-448 VQKINHQE
+448 VHNP
-456 TTRSR
+456 

>member
-1 MNHLDE
+1 MNRFTP
-7 SSQSRQQQIFTVT
+7 SSAASGREQQVFTVT

-55 FSLKDISAQVRC
+55 FSLKDLGAQVRC
-67 AMFKGNNRRVPFRP
+67 AMFKGNNRRVAFRP

-107 SMQPAGDGMLAL
+107 SMQPAGDGVLAL

-131 GLFDEGRKRLLPREP
+131 GLFDESRKRPLPREP
-146 RAVGLVTS
+146 RAVGLITS

-167 GRRAPDLPVF
+167 KRRAPDLPVF

-192 VAAITLANRRAEV
+192 VAAIAKANQRAEV

-224 EEAVARAIHGSA
+224 EEAVARAIAHSA
-236 IPVVSAVGH
+236 IPVISAVGH

-260 PTPSAAAELVT
+260 PTPSAAAELVA
-271 PDQGELRQRLQ
+271 PDNQARIQRLAHLKQRLLQAMNRQQTAARHDFILLQKRLDHQDPKRRLEQQSQRLDELSARLQQLLRQRL
-282 TLWGRLQRANQ
+282 
-293 RQLTALAHRFA
+293 
-304 LLQRSLHHQ
+304 HQ
-313 HPERR
+313 GERR
-318 LQQQQQRLDECQERL
+318 LANLELRLQGKSPERLLAAGKRRHQLAEERLYALIAKRQDLASHRLAMLTARLD
-333 RLGMQRRLTQTRHH
+333 GV
-347 QERLRDRLQQSS
+347 S
-359 PRLHVREAKQR
+359 P
-370 LQQLQQALMLNWQQL
+370 
-385 WEQRQ
+385 
-390 HRQLLLATRLN
+390 LATLG
-401 AISPLSTLARG
+401 RG
-412 YSITQDE
+412 YSITRTPRGEVISRADQVNSGDQLITTLA
-419 QGKLIRSVEDVVPG
+419 QGSLQVRVEGIKP
-433 QRVKTRLLDGDISLE
+433 
-448 VQKINHQE
+448 
-456 TTRSR
+456 

>member
-1 MNHLDE
+1 MNHRDE
-7 SSQSRQQQIFTVT
+7 SSQDRQQIFTVT

-131 GLFDEGRKRLLPREP
+131 GLFDEARKRPLPREP

-185 SAAISQI
+185 SAAIGQI
-192 VAAITLANRRAEV
+192 VAAIQLANRRAEV

-224 EEAVARAIHGSA
+224 EEAVARAISRSA

-260 PTPSAAAELVT
+260 PTPSAAAELVA
-271 PDQGELRQRLQ
+271 PDRSTRAQRLAHLRQRLAQAMARRQ
-282 TLWGRLQRANQ
+282 TAASHG
-293 RQLTALAHRFA
+293 FA
-304 LLQRSLHHQ
+304 LLQKRLDHQ
-313 HPERR
+313 DPKRR
-318 LQQQQQRLDECQERL
+318 LEQQSQRLDEL
-333 RLGMQRRLTQTRHH
+333 A
-347 QERLRDRLQQSS
+347 S
-359 PRLHVREAKQR
+359 R
-370 LQQLQQALMLNWQQL
+370 LQQLLASRLHQGERRLANLELRLQARSP
-385 WEQRQ
+385 EK
-390 HRQLLLATRLN
+390 LLAAGKRRHQLAEERLHSLM
-401 AISPLSTLARG
+401 AKRQSLAGHRLAMLSARLDGVSPLATLGRG
-412 YSITQDE
+412 YSIT
-419 QGKLIRSVEDVVPG
+419 RSASGEVISRASQVSPG
-433 QRVKTRLLDGDISLE
+433 QSLVTTLAEGSLKVRVDS
-448 VQKINHQE
+448 IND
-456 TTRSR
+456 

>member
-1 MNHLDE
+1 MNRYTP
-7 SSQSRQQQIFTVT
+7 SSAANGREQQVFTVT

-55 FSLKDISAQVRC
+55 FSLKDLGAQVRC
-67 AMFKGNNRRVPFRP
+67 AMFKGNNRRVAFRP

-107 SMQPAGDGMLAL
+107 SMQPAGDGVLAL

-131 GLFDEGRKRLLPREP
+131 GLFDESRKRPLPREP

-167 GRRAPDLPVF
+167 KRRAPDLPIF

-185 SAAISQI
+185 SAAIGQI
-192 VAAITLANRRAEV
+192 VAAIALANRRAEV

-224 EEAVARAIHGSA
+224 EEGVARAIANSA
-236 IPVVSAVGH
+236 IPVISAVGH

-260 PTPSAAAELVT
+260 PTPSAAAELVA
-271 PDQGELRQRLQ
+271 PDQSARAQRLAHLWQRLVQAMNRHQ
-282 TLWGRLQRANQ
+282 TAARHG
-293 RQLTALAHRFA
+293 FV
-304 LLQRSLHHQ
+304 LLQKRLDHQ
-313 HPERR
+313 DPKRR
-318 LQQQQQRLDECQERL
+318 LEQQSQRLDEL
-333 RLGMQRRLTQTRHH
+333 
-347 QERLRDRLQQSS
+347 S
-359 PRLHVREAKQR
+359 AR
-370 LQQLQQALMLNWQQL
+370 LQQLLNQRLHQGERRLANLELRLQAKSP
-385 WEQRQ
+385 ER
-390 HRQLLLATRLN
+390 LLAAGKRRHQLAQERLH
-401 AISPLSTLARG
+401 ALIAKRQDQASHRLAMLTARLDGVSPLATLGRG
-412 YSITQDE
+412 YSITRTQSGDVINRAAQVNAGQTLVTTLAE
-419 QGKLIRSVEDVVPG
+419 GHLQVRVE
-433 QRVKTRLLDGDISLE
+433 E
-448 VQKINHQE
+448 VHN
-456 TTRSR
+456 R

>member
-1 MNHLDE
+1 MNRYTP
-7 SSQSRQQQIFTVT
+7 SSAANGREQQVFTVT

-55 FSLKDISAQVRC
+55 FSLKDLGAQVRC
-67 AMFKGNNRRVPFRP
+67 AMFKGNNRRVTFRP

-107 SMQPAGDGMLAL
+107 SMQPAGDGVLAL

-131 GLFDEGRKRLLPREP
+131 GLFDESRKRPLPREP
-146 RAVGLVTS
+146 RAVGLITS

-167 GRRAPDLPVF
+167 KRRAPDLPVF

-192 VAAITLANRRAEV
+192 VAAIAKANQRAEV

-224 EEAVARAIHGSA
+224 EEAVARAIAHSA

-260 PTPSAAAELVT
+260 PTPSAAAELVA
-271 PDQGELRQRLQ
+271 PDNQARIQRLAHLKQRLLQAMNRQQTAARHDFILLQKRLDHQDPKRRLEQQSQRLDELSARLQQLLRQRL
-282 TLWGRLQRANQ
+282 
-293 RQLTALAHRFA
+293 
-304 LLQRSLHHQ
+304 HQ
-313 HPERR
+313 GERR
-318 LQQQQQRLDECQERL
+318 LANLELRLQGKSPERLLAAGKRRHQLAEERLHALIAKRQDLASHRLAMLTARLD
-333 RLGMQRRLTQTRHH
+333 GV
-347 QERLRDRLQQSS
+347 S
-359 PRLHVREAKQR
+359 P
-370 LQQLQQALMLNWQQL
+370 
-385 WEQRQ
+385 
-390 HRQLLLATRLN
+390 LATLG
-401 AISPLSTLARG
+401 RG
-412 YSITQDE
+412 YSITRTARGEVINRADQVNSGDQLITTLA
-419 QGKLIRSVEDVVPG
+419 QGSLQVRVEGIKP
-433 QRVKTRLLDGDISLE
+433 
-448 VQKINHQE
+448 
-456 TTRSR
+456 

>member
-7 SSQSRQQQIFTVT
+7 SSQNRQQQIFTVT

-55 FSLKDISAQVRC
+55 FSLKDLSAQVRC

-131 GLFDEGRKRLLPREP
+131 GLFDEGRKRPLPREP

-185 SAAISQI
+185 SAATAQI
-192 VAAITLANRRAEV
+192 VSAIMLANRRAEV

-224 EEAVARAIHGSA
+224 EEAVARVIAGSA

-260 PTPSAAAELVT
+260 PTPSAAAELVA
-271 PDQGELRQRLQ
+271 PDRSTRAQRLVHLKQRLVQAISRRQ
-282 TLWGRLQRANQ
+282 TAARHG
-293 RQLTALAHRFA
+293 FV
-304 LLQRSLHHQ
+304 LLQKRLDHQ
-313 HPERR
+313 DPKRRLEQQSQRLDELDRR
-318 LQQQQQRLDECQERL
+318 LQQ
-333 RLGMQRRLTQTRHH
+333 H
-347 QERLRDRLQQSS
+347 LRDRLHQGERRLAGLAMRLQARS
-359 PRLHVREAKQR
+359 PEKLLAIGKRRHQLAEERLHALIAKRQDLARHR
-370 LQQLQQALMLNWQQL
+370 LAMLG
-385 WEQRQ
+385 
-390 HRQLLLATRLN
+390 ARLDG
-401 AISPLSTLARG
+401 ISPLATLGRG
-412 YSITQDE
+412 YSITRTPSGEVISRAAQVSPGQQLVTTLAE
-419 QGKLIRSVEDVVPG
+419 GVLQVRVEDVNN
-433 QRVKTRLLDGDISLE
+433 Q
-448 VQKINHQE
+448 
-456 TTRSR
+456 

>member
-131 GLFDEGRKRLLPREP
+131 GLFDEGRKRPLPREP
-146 RAVGLVTS
+146 RAVGLITS

-185 SAAISQI
+185 SAAIGQI
-192 VAAITLANRRAEV
+192 VAAIALANRRAEV

-224 EEAVARAIHGSA
+224 EEAVARAIAHSA

-260 PTPSAAAELVT
+260 PTPSAAAELVA
-271 PDQGELRQRLQ
+271 PDRSARAQRLVHLKQRLVQAISRRQ
-282 TLWGRLQRANQ
+282 TAARHG
-293 RQLTALAHRFA
+293 FA
-304 LLQRSLHHQ
+304 LLQKRLDHQ
-313 HPERR
+313 DPKRR
-318 LQQQQQRLDECQERL
+318 LEQQSQRLDEL
-333 RLGMQRRLTQTRHH
+333 SG
-347 QERLRDRLQQSS
+347 
-359 PRLHVREAKQR
+359 R
-370 LQQLQQALMLNWQQL
+370 LQQLLNLRLHQGERRLANLELRLQARSP
-385 WEQRQ
+385 EK
-390 HRQLLLATRLN
+390 LLAAGKRRHQLAQERLHTLMN
-401 AISPLSTLARG
+401 KRQDLAAHRLAMLSARLDGISPLATLGRG
-412 YSITQDE
+412 YSITRTPNGEVISRAAQV
-419 QGKLIRSVEDVVPG
+419 SPG
-433 QRVKTRLLDGDISLE
+433 QQLVTTLAEGSLRVRVEE
-448 VQKINHQE
+448 VHNP
-456 TTRSR
+456 